1 MLASQH
7 RHQPASN
14 DAEILR
20 YVRGMPS
27 DGSARRSSLVPAFL
41 RTHGVLLLLVAIAI
55 GVSFAVRHEVF
66 GSFSWNRDEP
76 VYLWQTRALLD
87 GQLTTTDGG
96 APQFFQPWLVGAA
109 DGRFFSQYT
118 PGWPVALAVSDV
130 LFGDPGVALAL
141 ASALAVAG
149 VFLLAREM
157 TRDRTVALVAAAVMT
172 ASPILV
178 LQSGMYLGY
187 LFSLGLGCCFGT
199 ALLVGLRRNRRALLA
214 GAGALLGLIL
224 LTRPL
229 DAVLWAAPFAAY
241 LTYVHRK
248 SWSTLVRPALWVGAG
263 FGPLLVLTLAYNAH
277 VTGSPTEFPI
287 TATDPLDTFGFG
299 IRRIMPLWTPVN
311 YTVERAFR
319 GAGRNLFYL
328 PFFAFGAWLGVVAG
342 AVGLWLRRRD
352 RTTLLLLAL
361 GASFPIGY
369 FFFWGIY
376 LSGARVGLTGPIYY
390 IPLYAP
396 LSIFIATAVVGAWRH
411 RRAWGIGVVAAL
423 VVATIPFLLVKAD
436 DNRDRSVAQAPWR
449 ETVADLDRDALIF
462 VEPSGPYLIQLN
474 PYSTNAPDLDGR
486 LLYATERGPENLEL
500 IAARSDRV
508 PYRQSRVPAPVGSD
522 AVPEISLTRLEVV
535 TGERITVRAEI
546 RHPGDDPVVV
556 AYLLV
561 GDRIVT
567 RTVDMGPD
575 VDTTAT
581 VEWSVAA
588 PGIDDDETI
597 PLVERLGAFSVGFGT
612 GASEADAIATHRTEV
627 QLSYRI
633 TDATTVEVLTP
644 GLGAHVRL
652 TPKKIVTRRADVS
665 DDLSLDVSG
674 ARRSG

>member
-1 MLASQH
+1 
-7 RHQPASN
+7 
-14 DAEILR
+14 
-20 YVRGMPS
+20 MPS
-27 DGSARRSSLVPAFL
+27 DGSSRLSSRARAFL
-41 RTHGVLLLLVAIAI
+41 RTHGILLLLLAIAV

-87 GQLTTTDGG
+87 GQVTTTDGG

-118 PGWPVALAVSDV
+118 LGWPVALAAADLV
-130 LFGDPGVALAL
+130 FGSPGVALAL
-141 ASALAVAG
+141 GSALAVLG
-149 VFLLAREM
+149 VFLLAREV
-157 TRDRTVALVAAAVMT
+157 TRDRTVALVAAATMT
-172 ASPILV
+172 ASPILI

-187 LFSLGLGCCFGT
+187 LFSLGLGCCFGA
-199 ALLVGLRRNRRALLA
+199 ALLVGLRSRRRL
-214 GAGALLGLIL
+214 LLGVAGLCLGAIL

-241 LTYVHRK
+241 LAFVHRK
-248 SWSTLVRPALWVGAG
+248 EWRILVRPALWVAAG
-263 FGPLLVLTLAYNAH
+263 FAPLVAVTLAYNAH
-277 VTGSPTEFPI
+277 VTGSATEFPI

-311 YTVERAFR
+311 YTIERAFR

-342 AVGLWLRRRD
+342 GIGLWLRRRD

-361 GASFPIGY
+361 GASFPLGY

-396 LSIFIATAVVGAWRH
+396 LSIFLATAVVAAWRH
-411 RRAWGIGVVAAL
+411 RRAWGTGAVAAL
-423 VVATIPFLLVKAD
+423 VVVTIPFLAIKAD
-436 DNRDRSVAQAPWR
+436 DNRERSEAQTPWR
-449 ETVADLDRDALIF
+449 ETVADLERKSLIF
-462 VEPSGPYLIQLN
+462 VEPSGPYLVQLN
-474 PYSTNAPDLDGR
+474 PYSTNSPDLDGR
-486 LLYATERGPENLEL
+486 LLYATERGPENLDL

-508 PYRQSRVPAPVGSD
+508 PYRQSRVPASPGEKGG
-522 AVPEISLTRLEVV
+522 PTISLTRLHVVAGEEV
-535 TGERITVRAEI
+535 TVQARV
-546 RHPGDDPVVV
+546 RNPGDDPVVV
-556 AYLLV
+556 GYLLV

-567 RTVDMGPD
+567 RSVDD
-575 VDTTAT
+575 ASRADESYT
-581 VEWSVAA
+581 VEWTVAA
-588 PGIDDDETI
+588 PGIADDDTDTV
-597 PLVERLGAFSVGFGT
+597 PLADRLGAFAVGFGT
-612 GASEADAIATHRTEV
+612 GTSEADAIATRRTEI

-633 TDATTVEVLTP
+633 TGATRVEVLTP

-652 TPKKIVTRRADVS
+652 TPKKVVTRRADVA
-665 DDLSLDVSG
+665 DDLTLRVSG
-674 ARRSG
+674 AP